1 MEIYI
6 VISHVKNLHKIYV
19 GIAKWLFLNHFTFL
33 HGGIFYVHFLTDYG
47 SFVN

>member
-1 MEIYI
+1 MEMYI

-19 GIAKWLFLNHFTFL
+19 GIAKWLFLNHFL